1 MRTIWVGIEAK
12 TDETRVLA
20 MAGPTAVILK
30 ARLSARARHP
40 RSVPSLLEAL
50 ALWEGASVRAV
61 LAVGSQDNSCI
72 TRLALDGFADVEGQP
87 LYTVE
92 FVRAEGPRRVR
103 DDVGGMGDFR
113 DLRQLLHF
121 EVAR

>member
-1 MRTIWVGIEAK
+1 MRTIWVGIDAK

-20 MAGPTAVILK
+20 MAGPSEVILK
-30 ARLSARARHP
+30 ARLSSRARHP
-40 RSVPSLLEAL
+40 RSIPSLLEAL

-61 LAVGSQDNSCI
+61 LAVGGQDDSCI
-72 TRLALDGFADVEGQP
+72 TRLALDGLADVDGLP
-87 LYTVE
+87 LYTLE
-92 FVRAEGPRRVR
+92 FVRADGPRRVR
-103 DDVGGMGDFR
+103 DDLGGMGDFR